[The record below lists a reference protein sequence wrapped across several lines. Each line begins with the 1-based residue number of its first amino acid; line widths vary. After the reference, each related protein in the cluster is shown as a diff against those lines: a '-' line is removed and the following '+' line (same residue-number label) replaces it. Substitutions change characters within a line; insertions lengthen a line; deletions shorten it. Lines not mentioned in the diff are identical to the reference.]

1 MAKKHNFAP
10 HAMEFLALTG
20 KRIFIELVNWERP
33 RVRKPRGGLTFRSDV
48 QGRMK
53 KAFRP

>member
-20 KRIFIELVNWERP
+20 KRNFIELVNWERP

-53 KAFRP
+53 KAFRA